1 MAGQKKDNAKRY
13 LANWEDERNGAA
25 LYFKLSE
32 VEKNPQLKEIY
43 RRMGEAEERHSAFW
57 EAKMRRSGQAV
68 PAKPRLTFRTRL
80 LGWLAGRFGPQ
91 FVLPTISTLEQM
103 DTTSYDSQPDAA
115 GAGLPAQEQSHAR
128 LLAAITGGS
137 KSSGVEG
144 STLAQLEGRHRTT
157 GGNALRAAVLGADDG
172 LVSNL
177 SLVMGVAGADLA
189 GKAVLIT
196 GLAGLLA
203 GACSMALGEWL
214 SVQSA
219 REFYQRQIA
228 VEKEEILEVPD
239 EEAEELALI
248 YQAKG
253 LPADEAASL
262 AQRLIGDKANAL
274 DTLSREELGID
285 PRELGGSPWAAG
297 ATSFML
303 FAVGAIFPVFP
314 YFFTSGWLAVGLSL
328 LLSAF
333 ALFGIGA
340 GITLLTGRGLLYSG
354 VRQVIFGLLAA
365 AITFGIGRLIGVAVS

>member
-1 MAGQKKDNAKRY
+1 
-13 LANWEDERNGAA
+13 
-25 LYFKLSE
+25 
-32 VEKNPQLKEIY
+32 
-43 RRMGEAEERHSAFW
+43 
-57 EAKMRRSGQAV
+57 
-68 PAKPRLTFRTRL
+68 
-80 LGWLAGRFGPQ
+80 
-91 FVLPTISTLEQM
+91 
-103 DTTSYDSQPDAA
+103 
-115 GAGLPAQEQSHAR
+115 
-128 LLAAITGGS
+128 
-137 KSSGVEG
+137 
-144 STLAQLEGRHRTT
+144 
-157 GGNALRAAVLGADDG
+157 
-172 LVSNL
+172 
-177 SLVMGVAGADLA
+177 MGVAGADLA